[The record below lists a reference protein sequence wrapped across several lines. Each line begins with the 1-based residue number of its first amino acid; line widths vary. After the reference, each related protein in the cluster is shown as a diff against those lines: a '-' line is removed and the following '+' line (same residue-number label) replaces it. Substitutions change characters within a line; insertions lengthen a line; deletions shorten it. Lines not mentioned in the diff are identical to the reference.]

1 VDGICTLGGLT
12 WGRFDEGN
20 EGRVA
25 FGGFIGRFAFGGT
38 AGRVDGRCALG
49 ILPKPPREGREPPS
63 EGIPPAP
70 PEFGIDG
77 REFTFPNEGRDGL
90 GRDMFG
96 VLGLLGILGR
106 ELGIVGRDMFDIL
119 GRAPPPPICPIEGLA
134 PPPPIDGLAPPPPPI
149 DGLPPPPPPPPPLPR
164 WARASGT
171 HMTPNNRV
179 AIIADFTRM
188 FFFASI
194 ILILIALSVYFAA
207 VGGFLTTV
215 T

>member
-1 VDGICTLGGLT
+1 MTAAL
-12 WGRFDEGN
+12 RA
-20 EGRVA
+20 RRA
-25 FGGFIGRFAFGGT
+25 RAASAAGGT
-38 AGRVDGRCALG
+38 TRRRRSRRRRACSDRSRERPG
-49 ILPKPPREGREPPS
+49 PRAARACR
-63 EGIPPAP
+63 IPPAP

>member
-1 VDGICTLGGLT
+1 MGVFVGRLALGGI
-12 WGRFDEGN
+12 E
-20 EGRVA
+20 
-25 FGGFIGRFAFGGT
+25 
-38 AGRVDGRCALG
+38 GRVDGLCAFA
-49 ILPKPPREGREPPS
+49 ILPIPPNEGREPPS

-70 PEFGIDG
+70 PPKFGIVG
-77 REFTFPNEGRDGL
+77 RAFTFPNDGRDGL
-90 GRDMFG
+90 GREKFDA
-96 VLGLLGILGR
+96 LGILGR
-106 ELGIVGRDMFDIL
+106 EALGIVGRDMFDMF